1 MQLIGIN
8 RFPHIIAINWKYFS
22 KKAQDLSRYLLLA
35 SFYVT
40 KWLLFP
46 FVIQIDLITSS
57 FSKILGWSIIIQL
70 YAKFIMGDILADTA
84 ILANTSKKEPLCS
97 CYKHTSW
104 MGWLLKKE
112 GFVCQ
117 ENLST
122 CNNSW
127 RTLLSS
133 RLLLSLQCVC
143 DNKLT
148 PFISENGFGCN
159 VMDSYFSLLNLSFA
173 ENYHISIFTTFEKQS
188 MINRLSN
195 PINRNRS
202 AAKISKVMSS
212 SFNTKYYNTS
222 KYLTSLH
229 LPGFLFLCLV
239 LLWKQTITAL
249 TIGQLYTWLQ
259 WGRVAA
265 YLGPVR

>member
-1 MQLIGIN
+1 MTIFFSASHRRN
-8 RFPHIIAINWKYFS
+8 RQAKFDAHALSWDDNFNKMLPFPRLWKRFVEIS
-22 KKAQDLSRYLLLA
+22 KSSKSEKSYRKLQEKREKKNTKQEIKKELLA
-35 SFYVT
+35 NASR
-40 KWLLFP
+40 
-46 FVIQIDLITSS
+46 
-57 FSKILGWSIIIQL
+57 
-70 YAKFIMGDILADTA
+70 
-84 ILANTSKKEPLCS
+84 KELLCS
-97 CYKHTSW
+97 CYKSTSW
-104 MGWLLKKE
+104 MGWLLYKE

-127 RTLLSS
+127 RTVLSL

-212 SFNTKYYNTS
+212 SAGT
-222 KYLTSLH
+222 L
-229 LPGFLFLCLV
+229 
-239 LLWKQTITAL
+239 
-249 TIGQLYTWLQ
+249 IGRDGY
-259 WGRVAA
+259 
-265 YLGPVR
+265 

>member
-1 MQLIGIN
+1 MKIFL
-8 RFPHIIAINWKYFS
+8 
-22 KKAQDLSRYLLLA
+22 KKAQDLSKYLLLA

-127 RTLLSS
+127 KAVLSF
-133 RLLLSLQCVC
+133 RLFLLLRCVF
-143 DNKLT
+143 DNKFT
-148 PFISENGFGCN
+148 PFIFGNDLDIMFGF
-159 VMDSYFSLLNLSFA
+159 
-173 ENYHISIFTTFEKQS
+173 IF
-188 MINRLSN
+188 
-195 PINRNRS
+195 
-202 AAKISKVMSS
+202 
-212 SFNTKYYNTS
+212 
-222 KYLTSLH
+222 LTSEYIICRK
-229 LPGFLFLCLV
+229 LP
-239 LLWKQTITAL
+239 L
-249 TIGQLYTWLQ
+249 TCISVEHIYKMGDTVQE
-259 WGRVAA
+259 
-265 YLGPVR
+265 

>member
-22 KKAQDLSRYLLLA
+22 KKAQDLSKYLLLA
-35 SFYVT
+35 IFYVT

-70 YAKFIMGDILADTA
+70 YAKLIILADTA

-117 ENLST
+117 ERLCQHAIIPEWHSWALYCFCFCDVFST
-122 CNNSW
+122 MNW
-127 RTLLSS
+127 LLSFLEMDFLGNWIPYMQKTCDVAVRLFWPKKKIAEKVRKS
-133 RLLLSLQCVC
+133 RQKCV
-143 DNKLT
+143 NR
-148 PFISENGFGCN
+148 EN
-159 VMDSYFSLLNLSFA
+159 
-173 ENYHISIFTTFEKQS
+173 
-188 MINRLSN
+188 R
-195 PINRNRS
+195 
-202 AAKISKVMSS
+202 
-212 SFNTKYYNTS
+212 
-222 KYLTSLH
+222 
-229 LPGFLFLCLV
+229 
-239 LLWKQTITAL
+239 
-249 TIGQLYTWLQ
+249 
-259 WGRVAA
+259 
-265 YLGPVR
+265 